1 MLSFKP
7 EAKKTWD
14 ESSSNIVKYIKGELK
29 QQKLEEDKCY
39 GITETESI

>member
-29 QQKLEEDKCY
+29 QEKLGSDKCY
-39 GITETESI
+39 GIRDTESI